1 VRRNLIIIVLVI
13 AVATAIFAVKKRSGG
28 HADATQ
34 YKLAAADLG
43 PVSKTVSA
51 TGILQP
57 WSTVDI
63 KSKAGGRIDSLL
75 VDVGSDVKNGQVVA
89 KIDPTDTLLSVQTA
103 QANIDSANARTAQ
116 SAQTF
121 QLQRQ
126 QSQIDI
132 RNAQA
137 SLQAAEA
144 NRETAAAKLADTR
157 DVAGAQPVQT
167 SAAIAEAQANY
178 NQAVKQ
184 RQLLN
189 STNVQDRAAVQ
200 SAYDQ
205 AVANQKNAQ
214 AIFDRQNNLVAKGY
228 VAQQSVDT
236 AQAQLDVD
244 KALTLSASEKLRTL
258 GAQQQAVA
266 QASDAA
272 VAQAQAALQNAQAGS
287 VDILSKKSAVR
298 QAQAQL
304 DQATAQ
310 VQEAKVALDQ
320 ARANVANVGIKA
332 QDIAINR
339 ASVAGNHASLT
350 NAKTTLQQTT
360 VRAPSDGVVL
370 TKYVS
375 QGTIISAGAS
385 SVTTGTAI
393 VQLGDITRMYVSAAV
408 DETDVA
414 SIDPGQSVE
423 VDFDAYPGVPFD
435 GKVARI
441 DPQAVV
447 NQNVTQFNVRVEIDN
462 STPTFRLL
470 RPGMNATCNFQVA
483 QKDNV
488 LSVPNDAV
496 QSDGDGAY
504 VMVGSGGTPAPPDP
518 TTGTPADS
526 GALVG
531 VKTKRREIQVGL
543 EGDDATEITS
553 GIKAGEKVVVQTIQ
567 PVVAPTTT
575 GTSPIGGGG
584 RGMGGGGRR

>member
-1 VRRNLIIIVLVI
+1 MRRNLIIFVLV
-13 AVATAIFAVKKRSGG
+13 VAAAAGIFFARKKAGAHGDAIR
-28 HADATQ
+28 
-34 YKLAAADLG
+34 YKLAAVTVG
-43 PVSKTVSA
+43 QVRKTVSA
-51 TGILQP
+51 TGVLQA

-75 VDVGSDVKNGQVVA
+75 VDVGSDVKAGQVVA
-89 KIDPTDTLLSVQTA
+89 MIDPSDTLLSVQTA
-103 QANIDSANARTAQ
+103 QANIDGANARTRQ
-116 SAQTF
+116 SAETLA
-121 QLQRQ
+121 LQRS

-137 SLQAAEA
+137 SLLAAQAS
-144 NRETAAAKLADTR
+144 RESAAAKLADAKAQ
-157 DVAGAQPVQT
+157 AGAQPSQT
-167 SAAIAEAQANY
+167 AAAIAQAQANY

-184 RQLLN
+184 RQQLDA
-189 STNVQDRAAVQ
+189 TNAQDRAVARA
-200 SAYDQ
+200 AYDQ

-214 AIFDRQNNLVAKGY
+214 AALNRQANLVAKGY

-236 AQAQLDVD
+236 AQATLDVD
-244 KALTLSASEKLRTL
+244 KAITQSASEKLRTQ
-258 GAQQQAVA
+258 GAQQDAVL

-272 VAQAQAALQNAQAGS
+272 VAQALAALQNAKAGS
-287 VDILSKKSAVR
+287 VSILSKKAAVQ
-298 QAQAQL
+298 QAQAAL
-304 DQATAQ
+304 DQASAQ
-310 VQEAKVALDQ
+310 VQQAKVALDQ
-320 ARANVANVGIKA
+320 AKANVANIGIKA
-332 QDIAINR
+332 QDITINR
-339 ASVAGNHASLT
+339 AQVAGNRASLS

-393 VQLGDITRMYVSAAV
+393 VQVGDITRMYVSAAV

-414 SIDPGQSVE
+414 NIDPGQEVE

-470 RPGMNATCNFQVA
+470 RPGMNATCNFQVE
-483 QKDNV
+483 QKDDV

-496 QSDGDGAY
+496 QSDNDGSY
-504 VMVGSGGTPAPPDP
+504 VMVATGGSPAPPDP
-518 TTGTPADS
+518 ATGVTADS
-526 GALVG
+526 GTMVG
-531 VKTKRREIQVGL
+531 VKTTRREIQVGL
-543 EGDDATEITS
+543 EGDDATEIKS
-553 GIKAGEKVVVQTIQ
+553 GVKEGEQVVVQTIQ
-567 PVVAPTTT
+567 PVAPTTT
-575 GTSPIGGGG
+575 GTSPIGG
-584 RGMGGGGRR
+584 RGFGGGGGRR